1 MEVTTETRKTH
12 LPSNGNWLS
21 KYLVAALVSL
31 KVDIRANA
39 HVACNVKEL
48 WLRGKCNLS
57 NDNGAI
63 PPLKIG
69 NSPLP
74 LGELMVH
81 YSLTKKIV
89 KFCLLMK
96 DCKWGRKLMFI
107 NCTSLNKG
115 LLQIPFEFPNQK
127 LPISNCRGLTILNV
141 KD

>member
-48 WLRGKCNLS
+48 WLRGKCNLC

-63 PPLKIG
+63 PHFHTEMA
-69 NSPLP
+69 NSPLRFAK
-74 LGELMVH
+74 LIVH
-81 YSLTKKIV
+81 QSLTTRIV
-89 KFCLLMK
+89 KFHFK
-96 DCKWGRKLMFI
+96 
-107 NCTSLNKG
+107 
-115 LLQIPFEFPNQK
+115 
-127 LPISNCRGLTILNV
+127 
-141 KD
+141 